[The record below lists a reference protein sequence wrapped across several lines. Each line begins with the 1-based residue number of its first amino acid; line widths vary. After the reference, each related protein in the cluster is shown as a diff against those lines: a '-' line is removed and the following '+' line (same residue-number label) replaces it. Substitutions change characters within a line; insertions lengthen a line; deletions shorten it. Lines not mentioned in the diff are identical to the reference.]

1 MTTENS
7 PTKVIFR
14 KWKKCNTIIA
24 IFPEIPSC
32 DNPYNC
38 ESWVYVG
45 GHGACNPHWVISD
58 TVLASPDEYAW
69 DKEVLEKQY
78 GYQLKVIT
86 RNRREFLEIREA
98 EIARMAQFLV

>member
-1 MTTENS
+1 MTTEN

-14 KWKKCNTIIA
+14 KWVKYSNSIIA
-24 IFPEIPSC
+24 IFPEVVSC
-32 DNPYNC
+32 DNPYYC
-38 ESWVYVG
+38 ESWQYVG
-45 GHGACNPHWVISD
+45 GHGSCDPHWVISD
-58 TVLASPDEYAW
+58 TVPASPDEYAW

-98 EIARMAQFLV
+98 EIANMRLFLT